1 MKKYFAISHHHHHY
15 SCHHRARGPAEVQ
28 TNIRGLGA
36 IPDQV
41 DWVAGRKIYLTICT
55 LYCIYGYVQV
65 CMQKVCVLFYRF

>member
-1 MKKYFAISHHHHHY
+1 MHG
-15 SCHHRARGPAEVQ
+15 GPAEVQ

-41 DWVAGRKIYLTICT
+41 DWVVGRKIYLTICT